1 MFRNRVE
8 DMSIGL
14 QTCRIGSVST
24 RLLCYNP
31 RIAREGNRR

>member
-8 DMSIGL
+8 GVSVGL
-14 QTCRIGSVST
+14 RTCRIGSGGT